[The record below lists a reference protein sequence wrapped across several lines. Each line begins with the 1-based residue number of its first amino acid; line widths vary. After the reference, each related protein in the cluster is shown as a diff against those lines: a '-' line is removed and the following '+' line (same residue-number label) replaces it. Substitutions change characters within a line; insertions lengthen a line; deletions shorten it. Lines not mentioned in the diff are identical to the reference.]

1 MNIRLFLIAVTL
13 IIINPVVCSA
23 DNVHYKKEDSI
34 KVVKLLREARQLPED
49 TNLMIHFGRKLIG
62 IPYVAYTLEVN
73 DRERLVV
80 NLRQLDCTTFVE
92 NVLCL
97 SLCVQNK
104 IDDFQGFCNMLRSI
118 RYKEGSAPSYTNRLH
133 YFTSWIEDNSMMGY
147 CKEIQSP
154 TPPFT
159 AVQTLNIDFMTTHT
173 ASYRMLKGN
182 NKAIGI
188 IRETEKELTGKRY
201 RYIPKTSVG
210 NNEMMRK
217 AVKDG
222 DILALTTNIKG
233 LDVQHIGIAV
243 WHADGLHLLN
253 ASSIRKMVVEEPQT
267 LYRYLSGR
275 KTMTGVRV
283 IRPL

>member
-13 IIINPVVCSA
+13 IVINPVVCSA
-23 DNVHYKKEDSI
+23 DNVQYKKEDSI

-104 IDDFQGFCNMLRSI
+104 IYDFQGFCNMLRSI

-133 YFTSWIEDNSMMGY
+133 YFTSWIEDNSMMEY

-188 IRETEKELTGKRY
+188 IRETEKDLTGKRY

-283 IRPL
+283 ICPL

>member
-13 IIINPVVCSA
+13 IVINPVVCSA

-34 KVVKLLREARQLPED
+34 KVVKLMAEARQLPD
-49 TNLMIHFGRKLIG
+49 GTNLMIHFGRKLMG
-62 IPYVAYTLEVN
+62 IPYVANTLEVN

-97 SLCVQNK
+97 SLCVRNK
-104 IDDFQGFCNMLRSI
+104 IYDFRGFCKMLRNI
-118 RYKEGSAPSYTNRLH
+118 RYKEGSAPSYTKRLH

-147 CKEIQSP
+147 CKEIKSP
-154 TPPFT
+154 DPPFR

-201 RYIPKTSVG
+201 RYISKTSVG